1 MRALEFVKK
10 LPSRM
15 IIAAIKLY
23 RIMISP
29 LIGARCRF
37 YPSCSEYFMQAV
49 EKKGMVKGMAIGIFR
64 IARCN
69 PFNPGGYDPI
79 K

>member
-1 MRALEFVKK
+1 MRALQFVKK

-29 LIGARCRF
+29 LLGARCRF
-37 YPSCSEYFMQAV
+37 YPSCSEYFIQAV